1 MIRRLDACHSCTSCD
16 YFIKYDKPCKYHI
29 ESKHPSTSG
38 FTCQF
43 CGKPRPTRNAPKL
56 HTTKIIKKQ
65 LDRPYFSDS
74 EPSLNPRWRS
84 DLMVCGTAHFVENP
98 LNWRPICSNT
108 QKQNMLNFQDIVV
121 TFVRK
126 PVQPRTP
133 WLPTSPDLTETIEM
147 RCISTHYFMFLLTD
161 F

>member
-1 MIRRLDACHSCTSCD
+1 MEAKHLNTEGLLCTICQKYCPTRNIGTIGARKHKINDDQYLNQKNSVKLDSATKLKMIRRLDACHSCTSCD
-16 YFIKYDKPCKYHI
+16 YFIKYDITCKNHI

-43 CGKPRPTRNAPKL
+43 CGKPRSTRNAPKL

-98 LNWRPICSNT
+98 LN
-108 QKQNMLNFQDIVV
+108 
-121 TFVRK
+121 
-126 PVQPRTP
+126 
-133 WLPTSPDLTETIEM
+133 
-147 RCISTHYFMFLLTD
+147 
-161 F
+161 